1 MRDQPFLVCSIR
13 TDLCII
19 YYIYMNNIKIYTRQY
34 NFVIL
39 EKSSRTQ
46 DTKKSIVRLFTMSMH
61 VWISD
66 SKNHIYT
73 YAHIHI
79 QYIHTSCQDL
89 LSGNPH

>member
-1 MRDQPFLVCSIR
+1 M
-13 TDLCII
+13 
-19 YYIYMNNIKIYTRQY
+19 YYLLYILYMNNIKIKSHPCRQY
-34 NFVIL
+34 NIVIL

-46 DTKKSIVRLFTMSMH
+46 DTKKLIARLFTMSMH